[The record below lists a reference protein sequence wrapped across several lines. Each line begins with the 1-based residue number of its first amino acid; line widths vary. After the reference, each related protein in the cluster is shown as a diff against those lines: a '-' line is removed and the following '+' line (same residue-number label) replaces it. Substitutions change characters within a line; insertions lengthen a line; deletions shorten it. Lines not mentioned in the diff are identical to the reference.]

1 MNDRRKVS
9 RLFLMGLLVLGL
21 ALTGCVGEEDDDDDD
36 EDSSV
41 PVVRYLA

>member
-1 MNDRRKVS
+1 MDDRRKLS

-21 ALTGCVGEEDDDDDD
+21 ALTGCVGEEDEDEE

-41 PVVRYLA
+41 PVARYLA